1 MEKLEP
7 VSILRH
13 GMLMSL
19 FQEHE
24 GTVDWGRKGS
34 QAVVTLACLFIVLA
48 GMKIAAGVLV
58 PVVYGFFLAVLSY
71 PLVRWLRKH
80 RVPSVIALGVTM
92 LVNLGLL
99 AGLLTVGVRLL
110 VNFWGDLPRYLR
122 GLERYLNDTAAWLE
136 GKGIEGAKT
145 MVAGM
150 FDWNTI
156 VGYATQQD
164 VMKNLGG
171 FLGTTFGTLATV
183 LGSLIMTL
191 IVMMFILM
199 EAQGTQS
206 RLQAVNRSGGPDFT
220 GLMRSAS
227 DIQKYLGVKTLIS
240 ALTGM
245 LAGFWC
251 WFFDLHYPLLWAL
264 LAFLFNFIPA
274 VGSTAACIPAIVEAL
289 VQHGPSH
296 AVFVAIGYGGINFC
310 LDNFVQPT
318 MLGNRFGI
326 SPLVVILSVI
336 FWGWLWGPLGMFL
349 AVPLT
354 MVLKVLLDNSAEFQW
369 ISVAMAKKKVRH
381 GEVEMAGY
389 DLGDDEAIGSGA
401 STENPNRE

>member
-1 MEKLEP
+1 
-7 VSILRH
+7 
-13 GMLMSL
+13 MSL

-24 GTVDWGRKGS
+24 QMVDWGRKGS
-34 QAVVTLACLFIVLA
+34 QAVVTLACLFIVLT
-48 GMKIAAGVLV
+48 GLKIAAGVLV
-58 PVVYGFFLAVLSY
+58 PIAYAFFLAVLSY
-71 PLVRWLRKH
+71 PLVRWLRHH
-80 RVPSVIALGVTM
+80 RVPAGLALGATM
-92 LVNLGLL
+92 LVNLSLL
-99 AGLLTVGVRLL
+99 AGLITVGVRLL
-110 VNFWGDLPRYLR
+110 VSFWADLPRYLR
-122 GLERYLNDTAAWLE
+122 GLERYSNDIGAWLE
-136 GKGIEGAKT
+136 LKGVEGAKT
-145 MVAGM
+145 TMSGM
-150 FDWNTI
+150 FDWNTL

-164 VMKNLGG
+164 VMGNLTGI
-171 FLGTTFGTLATV
+171 LGSTFGTLATV
-183 LGSLIMTL
+183 LGSFIMTL

-199 EAQGTQS
+199 EARGTHS
-206 RLQAVNRSGGPDFT
+206 RLQAVNLSGGPDFT
-220 GLMRSAS
+220 GLMRSAD

-240 ALTGM
+240 ALTGL

-274 VGSTAACIPAIVEAL
+274 VGSTAASLPAIVEAL
-289 VQHGPSH
+289 VQHGPAT

-381 GEVEMAGY
+381 GEVEVAGY
-389 DLGDDEAIGSGA
+389 DLHLNEGETIGSGA
-401 STENPNRE
+401 STEIPGHK

>member
-1 MEKLEP
+1 
-7 VSILRH
+7 
-13 GMLMSL
+13 MSL
-19 FQEHE
+19 FEDHEH
-24 GTVDWGRKGS
+24 TVDWGRKGS
-34 QAVVTLACLFIVLA
+34 QAVVTLACVFVVLT
-48 GMKIAAGVLV
+48 GMKVAANVLV
-58 PVVYGFFLAVLSY
+58 PIVYAFFLAVLSY
-71 PLVRWLRKH
+71 PLVRWMRKH
-80 RVPSVIALGVTM
+80 RVPAAIALGITM
-92 LVNLGLL
+92 LVNLGVL
-99 AGLLTVGVRLL
+99 AGLITVGVRLL
-110 VNFWGDLPRYLR
+110 ISFWSDLPRFIR
-122 GLERYLNDTAAWLE
+122 GLEKYLNDLGAWLE
-136 GKGIEGAKT
+136 SNGIDGAQA
-145 MVAGM
+145 MLGGM
-150 FDWNTI
+150 FDWNTLI
-156 VGYATQQD
+156 GYARNQD
-164 VMKNLGG
+164 VVKNLGG
-171 FLGTTFGTLATV
+171 LLGTTFGTLAT
-183 LGSLIMTL
+183 LIASLIMIL

-199 EAQGTQS
+199 EARGTRS
-206 RLQAVNRSGGPDFT
+206 RLQAVSLSGGPDLS

-240 ALTGM
+240 ALTGV

-264 LAFLFNFIPA
+264 VAFLFNFIPA
-274 VGSTAACIPAIVEAL
+274 VGSTAASIPAIVEAL
-289 VQHGPSH
+289 VQHGPGT

-354 MVLKVLLDNSAEFQW
+354 MVLKVLLDNNAEFRW

-389 DLGDDEAIGSGA
+389 DLHLSEDETIGSGA
-401 STENPNRE
+401 TTEMPGRK

>member
-1 MEKLEP
+1 MSMFEESEP
-7 VSILRH
+7 RV
-13 GMLMSL
+13 
-19 FQEHE
+19 
-24 GTVDWGRKGS
+24 VDWGRKGS

-71 PLVRWLRKH
+71 PLTRWLRRH
-80 RVPSVIALGVTM
+80 RVPSGLALGATM
-92 LVNLGLL
+92 LVNLALL

-110 VNFWGDLPRYLR
+110 INFWSDLPRYLR
-122 GLERYLNDTAAWLE
+122 GVERYLNDAAGWLE
-136 GKGIEGAKT
+136 GQGVEDARKL
-145 MVAGM
+145 VAGM
-150 FDWNTI
+150 FDFNTL
-156 VGYATQQD
+156 VGYATNQD
-164 VMKNLGG
+164 VMKTLGG

-183 LGSLIMTL
+183 FASLLMTL

-206 RLQAVNRSGGPDFT
+206 RLQAVNFSGGPDFS
-220 GLMRSAS
+220 GLMRSAT

-240 ALTGM
+240 ALTGLM
-245 LAGFWC
+245 AGLWC

-274 VGSTAACIPAIVEAL
+274 VGSTAASLPAIVEAL
-289 VQHGPSH
+289 VQHGPTH
-296 AVFVAIGYGGINFC
+296 AVIIAVGYGGINFC

-389 DLGDDEAIGSGA
+389 DLSMNEGETIGGGA
-401 STENPNRE
+401 STERPGREE

>member
-1 MEKLEP
+1 
-7 VSILRH
+7 
-13 GMLMSL
+13 MSM

-24 GTVDWGRKGS
+24 RPVDWGRKGS
-34 QAVVTLACLFIVLA
+34 QAVVTLACLFVVLT

-58 PVVYGFFLAVLSY
+58 PVAYAFFLAILSY
-71 PLVRWLRKH
+71 PLVRWLRRH
-80 RVPSVIALGVTM
+80 RVPAPLALGITM
-92 LVNLGLL
+92 LMNLGLL
-99 AGLLTVGVRLL
+99 AGLITVGVRLL
-110 VNFWGDLPRYLR
+110 VSFWRDLPQYLR
-122 GLERYLNDTAAWLE
+122 GLEKYSNDVGAWLE
-136 GKGIEGAKT
+136 SKGVAGAK
-145 MVAGM
+145 ADLGGI
-150 FDWNTI
+150 FDWNTL
-156 VGYATQQD
+156 VTYATQQD
-164 VMKNLGG
+164 VMSNLGG
-171 FLGTTFGTLATV
+171 ILGSTFGTLATL
-183 LGSLIMTL
+183 LGSFIITL

-199 EAQGTQS
+199 EARGTNS
-206 RLQAVNRSGGPDFT
+206 RLQAIHLSGGPDFT

-240 ALTGM
+240 ALTGV

-274 VGSTAACIPAIVEAL
+274 VGSTAASLPAIVEAL
-289 VQHGPSH
+289 VQHGP
-296 AVFVAIGYGGINFC
+296 ATAIFVAIGYGGINFC

-354 MVLKVLLDNSAEFQW
+354 MVFKVLVDNNAEFQW
-369 ISVAMAKKKVRH
+369 ISVAMAKKKVRR
-381 GEVEMAGY
+381 GEVEMTGY
-389 DLGDDEAIGSGA
+389 DLHLNDGETIGSGA
-401 STENPNRE
+401 STETPGRGK

>member
-1 MEKLEP
+1 
-7 VSILRH
+7 
-13 GMLMSL
+13 MSL

-24 GTVDWGRKGS
+24 QVVDWGRKGS
-34 QAVVTLACLFIVLA
+34 QAVVTLACLFIVLT
-48 GMKIAAGVLV
+48 GLKIAAGVLV
-58 PVVYGFFLAVLSY
+58 PVAYAFFLAVLSY
-71 PLVRWLRKH
+71 PLVRWLRRH
-80 RVPSVIALGVTM
+80 RVPAGLALGATM
-92 LVNLGLL
+92 LVNLSVL

-110 VNFWGDLPRYLR
+110 ISFWADLPRYLR
-122 GLERYLNDTAAWLE
+122 GLEQYSNDIGAWLE
-136 GKGIEGAKT
+136 LKGVEGAKT
-145 MVAGM
+145 TMSGI
-150 FDWNTI
+150 FDWNTL

-164 VMKNLGG
+164 VMSNLTG
-171 FLGTTFGTLATV
+171 FLGSTFGTLATV
-183 LGSLIMTL
+183 LASFIMTL

-199 EAQGTQS
+199 EARGTHS
-206 RLQAVNRSGGPDFT
+206 RLQAVNLSGGPDFT
-220 GLMRSAS
+220 GLMRSAD

-240 ALTGM
+240 ALTGL

-274 VGSTAACIPAIVEAL
+274 VGSTAASLPAIVEAL
-289 VQHGPSH
+289 VQHGPVT
-296 AVFVAIGYGGINFC
+296 AVLVAIGYGGINFC

-381 GEVEMAGY
+381 GEVEVAGY
-389 DLGDDEAIGSGA
+389 DLHLNEGETIGSGA
-401 STENPNRE
+401 STEIPGQK

>member
-1 MEKLEP
+1 M
-7 VSILRH
+7 
-13 GMLMSL
+13 
-19 FQEHE
+19 
-24 GTVDWGRKGS
+24 VDWGRKGS
-34 QAVVTLACLFIVLA
+34 QAVVTLACLFIVLT
-48 GMKIAAGVLV
+48 GLKIAAGVLV
-58 PVVYGFFLAVLSY
+58 PIAYAFFLAVLSY
-71 PLVRWLRKH
+71 PLVRWLRRH
-80 RVPSVIALGVTM
+80 RVPAGLALGATM
-92 LVNLGLL
+92 LMNLSVL
-99 AGLLTVGVRLL
+99 AGLITVGVRLL
-110 VNFWGDLPRYLR
+110 ISFWADLPRYLR
-122 GLERYLNDTAAWLE
+122 GLEKLSNDFGTFLE
-136 GKGIEGAKT
+136 SKGATGAKET
-145 MVAGM
+145 LGGM
-150 FDWNTI
+150 FDWNTL

-164 VMKNLGG
+164 VMSSLGG
-171 FLGTTFGTLATV
+171 QVFNTFGTLATV
-183 LGSLIMTL
+183 LASFIMTL

-199 EAQGTQS
+199 EAQGTHS
-206 RLQAVNRSGGPDFT
+206 RLQAVNLSGGPDFT
-220 GLMRSAS
+220 GLMRSAD

-240 ALTGM
+240 ALTGL

-274 VGSTAACIPAIVEAL
+274 VGSTAASLPAIVEAL
-289 VQHGPSH
+289 VQHGPVT

-354 MVLKVLLDNSAEFQW
+354 MVLKVLLDNSSEFQW

-381 GEVEMAGY
+381 GEVEVAGY
-389 DLGDDEAIGSGA
+389 DLHLNEGETIGSGA
-401 STENPNRE
+401 STEIPGHK